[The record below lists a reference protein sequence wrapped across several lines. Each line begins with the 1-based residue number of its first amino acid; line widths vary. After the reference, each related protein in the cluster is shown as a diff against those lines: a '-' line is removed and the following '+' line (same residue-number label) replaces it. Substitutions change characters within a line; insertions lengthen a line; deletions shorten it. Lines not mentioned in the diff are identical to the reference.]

1 MKTQFVKNNGV
12 NVETMALVARN
23 PPGQCCFA
31 PRPRCFHGECLRRT
45 APRERREIRR
55 LIGQLA
61 HASQK
66 RAGARLTPG
75 SVNLMLAVLKA
86 HAGGGAAARMNRSRA
101 MFQIELVDRQGWSE
115 KVIATFSDA
124 LVADAALD
132 EARRRNPG
140 RTIILRGDRR

>member
-1 MKTQFVKNNGV
+1 MGLTLKLWRSSRVTHRGSVVLRPDSGV
-12 NVETMALVARN
+12 FMANVSGEPRLV
-23 PPGQCCFA
+23 Q
-31 PRPRCFHGECLRRT
+31 
-45 APRERREIRR
+45 RREIRR
-55 LIGQLA
+55 LIGQLS

>member
-1 MKTQFVKNNGV
+1 MKTQFVKIMGLMLKLWRSSRVTHRGSVVLRPDSGV
-12 NVETMALVARN
+12 FMANVSGEPRLV
-23 PPGQCCFA
+23 Q
-31 PRPRCFHGECLRRT
+31 
-45 APRERREIRR
+45 RREIRR